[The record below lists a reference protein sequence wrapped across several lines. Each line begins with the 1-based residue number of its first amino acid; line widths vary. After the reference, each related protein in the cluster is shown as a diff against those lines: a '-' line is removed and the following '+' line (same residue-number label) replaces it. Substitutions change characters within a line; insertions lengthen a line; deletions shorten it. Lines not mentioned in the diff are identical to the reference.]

1 MVRRTRDD
9 WPQRDYYGILGVPVT
24 ASRDEINR
32 AYRRRARATHPDVN
46 AEDPSADKGFEELAA
61 AREVLTDP
69 TARAAYDELRNV
81 RTEAGDE
88 GDHAA
93 RRHTDMSSGPAP
105 VVPPMP
111 VLGQQRRRAPSGPTI
126 RVGPVVWTPNE
137 KGRP

>member
-9 WPQRDYYGILGVPVT
+9 WSQRDYYGILGVPVT

-46 AEDPSADKGFEELAA
+46 AEDPSADTRFEELAA

-81 RTEAGDE
+81 RTEPSDE
-88 GDHAA
+88 ADRTA
-93 RRHTDMSSGPAP
+93 RSGTEGRSEPAP
-105 VVPPMP
+105 IARPMP
-111 VLGQQRRRAPSGPTI
+111 VLGRRRRNAPAGTTI

-137 KGRP
+137 EGRA